1 MPLTNF
7 DVLKLTIKK
16 AIDESDTDPALKIAA
31 EIVETFGWELGKNPI
46 ADRPFIQRVKSYQR
60 APKEVES
67 LPLPLGDEAP
77 RSVGGRMKAHAEAQ
91 NALLWCHDCG
101 FKQGHGHALG
111 CSHV

>member
-16 AIDESDTDPALKIAA
+16 ALDKLNVDPTYAVAA
-31 EIVETFGWELGKNPI
+31 DIVETFGWELGENPI
-46 ADRPFIQRVKSYQR
+46 ASRPFIQRVKSYQR

-67 LPLPLGDEAP
+67 LGDEAP
-77 RSVGGRMKAHAEAQ
+77 RSVTRRMKAHAEAQ

>member
-16 AIDESDTDPALKIAA
+16 ALDKLNVDPTYAVAA
-31 EIVETFGWELGKNPI
+31 DIVETFGWELGKNPI

-67 LPLPLGDEAP
+67 LPLPLAGAQSKSGA
-77 RSVGGRMKAHAEAQ
+77 RRVKAQTEGAE
-91 NALLWCHDCG
+91 
-101 FKQGHGHALG
+101 
-111 CSHV
+111 